1 MELNKISEQIFRF
14 SDRIS

>member
-14 SDRIS
+14 SDRSS